1 MMAREGF
8 YVQVLSSSNESEF
21 PDNGPNYFKNRL
33 PYPLRLPERGWQ
45 VGLSSIFLPDATL
58 NLTKLSALTAP
69 LLRAR
74 WLNVGHPEQE
84 TTNLTFADI
93 KNDDNIVNGV
103 TFMKALVM
111 KYQQVVNYK
120 RKDHGKMYTPTG
132 KRLEFVFRWEGEE
145 LILDNSQLDLTKMTS
160 NDEPFFIFFN
170 QTLAE
175 EMGWII
181 KKPGQPY
188 GYAIGPNMN
197 YDFQGDIL
205 PPKDLGSFSNNP
217 FYFSI
222 MFGTVLLSVY
232 CNWRFTNLN
241 LAFHNVVGNTARSL
255 LVYSDVGGSSVVGN
269 QVTDLLREVKFER
282 TGKGINYFEP
292 LHIQYLPV
300 RNDTIDII
308 ETQVSETD
316 GDLTRFSEGDTI
328 VTLHF
333 KRT

>member
-1 MMAREGF
+1 MASGF
-8 YVQVLSSSNESEF
+8 EQHFSTRRHPQFDQIECFDSTTIASPMV
-21 PDNGPNYFKNRL
+21 
-33 PYPLRLPERGWQ
+33 ERGT
-45 VGLSSIFLPDATL
+45 P
-58 NLTKLSALTAP
+58 
-69 LLRAR
+69 RAR
-74 WLNVGHPEQE
+74 NHQLSF
-84 TTNLTFADI
+84 TDI

-103 TFMKALVM
+103 TFMKAQVM

-160 NDEPFFIFFN
+160 IDEPFYIIFN

-205 PPKDLGSFSNNP
+205 PPNDLGSFSDNP

-222 MFGTVLLSVY
+222 IFGTVVLSVY

-241 LAFHNVVGNTARSL
+241 LAFHNVVGNTKSI
-255 LVYSDVGGSSVVGN
+255 
-269 QVTDLLREVKFER
+269 
-282 TGKGINYFEP
+282 GI
-292 LHIQYLPV
+292 LGRRRKQ
-300 RNDTIDII
+300 R
-308 ETQVSETD
+308 
-316 GDLTRFSEGDTI
+316 GR
-328 VTLHF
+328 
-333 KRT
+333 

>member
-1 MMAREGF
+1 MASGF
-8 YVQVLSSSNESEF
+8 EQHFST
-21 PDNGPNYFKNRL
+21 R
-33 PYPLRLPERGWQ
+33 R
-45 VGLSSIFLPDATL
+45 
-58 NLTKLSALTAP
+58 
-69 LLRAR
+69 
-74 WLNVGHPEQE
+74 HPK
-84 TTNLTFADI
+84 F
-93 KNDDNIVNGV
+93 
-103 TFMKALVM
+103 
-111 KYQQVVNYK
+111 
-120 RKDHGKMYTPTG
+120 
-132 KRLEFVFRWEGEE
+132 
-145 LILDNSQLDLTKMTS
+145 DL
-160 NDEPFFIFFN
+160 
-170 QTLAE
+170 TLAE

-188 GYAIGPNMN
+188 GYVIGPNMN

-205 PPKDLGSFSNNP
+205 PPNDLGSFSNNP
-217 FYFSI
+217 FYFSS
-222 MFGTVLLSVY
+222 MFSTVLLSVY

-269 QVTDLLREVKFER
+269 QVTDLLREVKFQR

-308 ETQVSETD
+308 ERQVSETD
-316 GDLTRFSEGDTI
+316 GDLTRFSEGETI